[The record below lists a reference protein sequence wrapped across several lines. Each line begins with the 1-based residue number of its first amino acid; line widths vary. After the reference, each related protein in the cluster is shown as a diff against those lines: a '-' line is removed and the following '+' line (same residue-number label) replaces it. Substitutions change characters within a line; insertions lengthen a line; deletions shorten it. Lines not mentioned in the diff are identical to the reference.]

1 MTVEKCQNSDAYL
14 ATYNL
19 LRTKRGF
26 VVPMGTDLWDLEL
39 LSFPFPCGSM
49 SVRGGKK
56 RANSLS

>member
-26 VVPMGTDLWDLEL
+26 VVPMRTDLWDFM
-39 LSFPFPCGSM
+39 SFPFPCGSM
-49 SVRGGKK
+49 SVREGKK